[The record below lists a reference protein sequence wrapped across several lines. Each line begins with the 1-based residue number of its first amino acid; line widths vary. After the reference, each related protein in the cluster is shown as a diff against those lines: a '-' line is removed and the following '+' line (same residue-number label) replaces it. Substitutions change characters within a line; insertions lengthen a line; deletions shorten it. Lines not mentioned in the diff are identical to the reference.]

1 MKMKDNKIPLKK
13 ESVVKKVSSEVR
25 VNVYSNTQT
34 FAKSS
39 HNASLRLNVKNYKFN
54 SAEVNEIG

>member
-1 MKMKDNKIPLKK
+1 M
-13 ESVVKKVSSEVR
+13 KKVSSEVR

-39 HNASLRLNVKNYKFN
+39 HNATLRLNVKNYKFN
-54 SAEVNEIG
+54 SAEVNEIGFSHKEVEP